1 MEFRIEKRTL
11 ALMSALVLWAPAIRA
26 QTEFRYEVWHGH
38 SRPPHIKK
46 AGNMGA
52 LFITSSGMLF
62 EEQYAEGKRPKHLHR
77 WFWDYRDIRQL
88 KMGPRSLTVLT
99 YQDDKWKLGADRQYQ
114 FDLVPCPPDLE
125 LYKNA
130 ETAEK
135 RGVLTSSLGRCQTG
149 TGLVSEKT
157 FLEAYPFLKQRLD
170 QRFVAG
176 IAERPADILWEIPVK
191 HLLRFGGDE
200 GVLRLGTDTLVY
212 SSDKTVESR
221 TWRYEDIENISSSG
235 PFQLTVTTFE
245 RAATHYGDLKGFN
258 FALKERL
265 EETRYNDLW
274 LRLNQAKGLKI
285 LDSYREAGEGQ

>member
-1 MEFRIEKRTL
+1 MELRIKKRTL
-11 ALMSALVLWAPAIRA
+11 AFMSALVIWAPAICA

-38 SRPPHIKK
+38 SRPPHVKK

-52 LFITSSGMLF
+52 LFITGSGILF
-62 EEQYAEGKRPKHLHR
+62 EERYGDGKRPKNLHR
-77 WFWDYRDIRQL
+77 WFWDYRDIREL
-88 KMGPRSLTVLT
+88 KMAPRLLTVLT
-99 YQDDKWKLGADRQYQ
+99 YEGDKWKLGADRQYQ
-114 FDLVPCPPDLE
+114 FDLV
-125 LYKNA
+125 
-130 ETAEK
+130 
-135 RGVLTSSLGRCQTG
+135 
-149 TGLVSEKT
+149 SEKT
-157 FLEAYPFLKQRLD
+157 FLEVYPFLKKRLD

-176 IAERPADILWEIPVK
+176 VAERPADVVWEMPVK

-212 SSDKTVESR
+212 SSDKTDESR

-265 EETRYNDLW
+265 DEARYNDLW

-285 LDSYREAGEGQ
+285 LDSYREEGAGQ